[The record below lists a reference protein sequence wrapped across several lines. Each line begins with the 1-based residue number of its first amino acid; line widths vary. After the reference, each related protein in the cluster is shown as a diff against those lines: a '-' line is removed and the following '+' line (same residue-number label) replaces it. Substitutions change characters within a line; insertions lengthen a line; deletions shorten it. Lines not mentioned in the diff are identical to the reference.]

1 MAIYEYECECG
12 KRYEELQNEPHR
24 HIGCTCGKRANRVYS
39 TFRTIV
45 DFRPGWD
52 CGMGE
57 YVDTKKQRDEFLKAK
72 GLMKD
77 GEDPHRDRWV

>member
-1 MAIYEYECECG
+1 
-12 KRYEELQNEPHR
+12 
-24 HIGCTCGKRANRVYS
+24 
-39 TFRTIV
+39 
-45 DFRPGWD
+45 
-52 CGMGE
+52 MGE